1 MKRSKLVNLMSVSL
15 LGVFLCLFTVSI
27 VIEHSFDSSV
37 YVFALGLLSLV
48 YGIIRT
54 TDGTSDEIKLVK
66 DFYAEVLALISAATI
81 TYYLSIAI
89 ASNVIAAGAI
99 GVISALVLGKLNKEN
114 LILPAYCGTFVGMSA
129 LGILP
134 NGLYVLAAGLVSGI
148 VFIFSKNSMKGV
160 GGRLGLFAFVG
171 VAISVFLLRAAT

>member
-1 MKRSKLVNLMSVSL
+1 MCV
-15 LGVFLCLFTVSI
+15 FTVSI
-27 VIEHSFDSSV
+27 VIERTYDSSV
-37 YVFALGLLSLV
+37 YVFFLGLLFLI

-54 TDGTSDEIKLVK
+54 SDGTSDEIKLVK
-66 DFYAEVLALISAATI
+66 DFYVEAVILISAATT

-89 ASNVIAAGAI
+89 ANNVIAAATI
-99 GVISALVLGKLNKEN
+99 GVISVLLLGKLNKEN

-129 LGILP
+129 VGILP

-148 VFIFSKNSMKGV
+148 IFIFSKNSMKGV

-171 VAISVFLLRAAT
+171 VAISVFLLRAVT